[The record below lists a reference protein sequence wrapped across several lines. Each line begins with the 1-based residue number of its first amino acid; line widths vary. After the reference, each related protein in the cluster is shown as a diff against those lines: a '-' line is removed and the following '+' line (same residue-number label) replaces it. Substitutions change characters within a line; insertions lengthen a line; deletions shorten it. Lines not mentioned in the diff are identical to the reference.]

1 MLVLV
6 MDAESSLEP
15 CLEPKGNQEE
25 EEAKHNEGEVTEN
38 SKEQAGHGKTST
50 LFDKL
55 DFEVCYHVVLIFL
68 FFFFQVSSKVLLGYK
83 LL

>member
-15 CLEPKGNQEE
+15 CLEPKGSQEE

-38 SKEQAGHGKTST
+38 SVEQAGHGKIVLYLTN
-50 LFDKL
+50 LILKFVIMWYKY
-55 DFEVCYHVVLIFL
+55 FCCLIF
-68 FFFFQVSSKVLLGYK
+68 K
-83 LL
+83 

>member
-38 SKEQAGHGKTST
+38 SKERAGHGKTST
-50 LFDKL
+50 VF
-55 DFEVCYHVVLIFL
+55 
-68 FFFFQVSSKVLLGYK
+68 
-83 LL
+83 

>member
-25 EEAKHNEGEVTEN
+25 EEAKNNEGEVTEN

-55 DFEVCYHVVLIFL
+55 NFQVCYVVLIFCC
-68 FFFFQVSSKVLLGYK
+68 FFK
-83 LL
+83 

>member
-38 SKEQAGHGKTST
+38 SKEQAGHGKTSP

-55 DFEVCYHVVLIFL
+55 DFKVCYVVLIFL
-68 FFFFQVSSKVLLGYK
+68 LSFFKMSSLRLY
-83 LL
+83 